1 MRNHKK
7 TAILVMCQS
16 RSKKKDVINV
26 YRPNTGLQ
34 TKQDTLEDVKKK
46 YKKVTS
52 HVFSS
57 VQILLRH
64 QHQLA
69 VWSAGKCEWIS
80 RDLFKLFWP
89 RVLGPPLWVT
99 EPRFFPRGFMACALR
114 WKNSVRNF
122 QYGPQTRLLKGI
134 YCLPHDKVTFNVNR
148 DVWLPSTSLHAIE
161 GKNGSMQ
168 LKPCDPHQKWFLLET
183 IDDNS
188 STSK

>member
-69 VWSAGKCEWIS
+69 VWSAGKCEWS
-80 RDLFKLFWP
+80 P
-89 RVLGPPLWVT
+89 TMSCGT
-99 EPRFFPRGFMACALR
+99 SFFPRGFMACAFR

-134 YCLPHDKVTFNVNR
+134 YCLPHDKVTLNVNR

-168 LKPCDPHQKWFLLET
+168 FKPCDPHQKWFLLET

>member
-64 QHQLA
+64 QH
-69 VWSAGKCEWIS
+69 
-80 RDLFKLFWP
+80 
-89 RVLGPPLWVT
+89 
-99 EPRFFPRGFMACALR
+99 
-114 WKNSVRNF
+114 
-122 QYGPQTRLLKGI
+122 
-134 YCLPHDKVTFNVNR
+134 
-148 DVWLPSTSLHAIE
+148 
-161 GKNGSMQ
+161 
-168 LKPCDPHQKWFLLET
+168 
-183 IDDNS
+183 
-188 STSK
+188 